1 MGWVWVG
8 FELGLGFGWVPVR
21 FRLGLDWVW
30 VELGLG
36 LDWFKLGWVCV
47 RLRFWLGLSYV

>member
-1 MGWVWVG
+1 M
-8 FELGLGFGWVPVR
+8 GLGFGWVPVR